1 MIGLAEFV
9 VPASE
14 VILASYPILI
24 KAVDT
29 NIWTQVFSR
38 NLVYAGIA
46 AFILGL
52 GKQGFSYV
60 SLINT
65 SGGGLLNLF
74 HVGVSYKAFSDL
86 PAGNAMA
93 IFYAYPIWNLIGGYL
108 LFNER
113 IPWYQAPWI
122 VLAVAGML
130 MIAQPNV
137 GTILNAEKPLG
148 LLSAVF
154 SGITES
160 MIYFFFRL
168 LGKEDT
174 TFRGMF
180 ELYGGSLA
188 WMLPVV
194 GLASLFGTN
203 TSLPNISLP
212 QLDLSSKSWVPMIL
226 FNTIIGFIGYAMR
239 FAAIPYVS
247 TTVFSLLS
255 FFGIVAAYVFGYLFE
270 GEKPSLLAAGGSLAI
285 LIANIAILSQS

>member
-1 MIGLAEFV
+1 MIGLAEFI

-24 KAVDT
+24 KSVDT
-29 NIWTQVFSR
+29 NLWTQVFAR
-38 NLVYAGIA
+38 NLVYASIS
-46 AFILGL
+46 AFILGF
-52 GKQGFSYV
+52 GKQGFSDV
-60 SLINT
+60 SLMNT

-74 HVGVSYKAFSDL
+74 HVGVSYKAFSEL

-93 IFYAYPIWNLIGGYL
+93 IFYAYPIWNLIGAYFI
-108 LFNER
+108 FNER
-113 IPWYQAPWI
+113 IPWYQMPWI
-122 VLAVAGML
+122 GLAVAGML

-137 GTILNAEKPLG
+137 GTLFDTEKPLG
-148 LLSAVF
+148 LLAAVF
-154 SGITES
+154 SGISES

-168 LGKEDT
+168 LGKKET

-194 GLASLFGTN
+194 GLASLFATS
-203 TSLPNISLP
+203 TSLPQI
-212 QLDLSSKSWVPMIL
+212 DLSTKAWVPMIL
-226 FNTIIGFIGYAMR
+226 FNALVGFIGYSMR

-247 TTVFSLLS
+247 TMIFSVLS

-270 GEKPSLLAAGGSLAI
+270 GEKPSVLAAGGSLAI
-285 LIANIAILSQS
+285 LIANIAILSQR

>member
-1 MIGLAEFV
+1 MIGLAEFI

-24 KAVDT
+24 KSVDT
-29 NIWTQVFSR
+29 NLWTQVFVR
-38 NLVYAGIA
+38 NLVYTSIA
-46 AFILGL
+46 AFILGF
-52 GKQGFSYV
+52 GKQGFSDV
-60 SLINT
+60 SLMNT

-93 IFYAYPIWNLIGGYL
+93 IFYAYPIWNLIGAYFI
-108 LFNER
+108 FNER
-113 IPWYQAPWI
+113 IPWYQVPWI
-122 VLAVAGML
+122 VLALAGML

-137 GTILNAEKPLG
+137 GTLLNAEKPLG
-148 LLSAVF
+148 LLAAVF

-168 LGKEDT
+168 LGNKQT

-188 WMLPVV
+188 WMVPVV
-194 GLASLFGTN
+194 GLASLFANAN
-203 TSLPNISLP
+203 TSLPK
-212 QLDLSSKSWVPMIL
+212 LDLSTKSWVPMIL
-226 FNTIIGFIGYAMR
+226 FNALVGFIGYSMR

-247 TTVFSLLS
+247 TMIFSVLS
-255 FFGIVAAYVFGYLFE
+255 FFGIVAAFVFGYLFE
-270 GEKPSLLAAGGSLAI
+270 GEKPSVLAAGGSLAI
-285 LIANIAILSQS
+285 LIANIAILSQR

>member
-1 MIGLAEFV
+1 MIGPAELI

-24 KAVDT
+24 KSVDT
-29 NIWTQVFSR
+29 NLWTQVFAR
-38 NLVYAGIA
+38 NLVYSSIA
-46 AFILGL
+46 AFILGF
-52 GKQGFSYV
+52 GKQGFSGV
-60 SLINT
+60 SLMNT

-86 PAGNAMA
+86 PAGNAMS
-93 IFYAYPIWNLIGGYL
+93 IFYAYPIWNLIGAYFI
-108 LFNER
+108 FNER
-113 IPWYQAPWI
+113 IPWYQMPWI
-122 VLAVAGML
+122 ALAVAGML
-130 MIAQPNV
+130 LIAQPDVNSS
-137 GTILNAEKPLG
+137 LAQKPLG
-148 LLSAVF
+148 LLAAVF
-154 SGITES
+154 SGISES

-168 LGKEDT
+168 LGNQET

-180 ELYGGSLA
+180 ELYGGSLG

-194 GLASLFGTN
+194 GLASLFGSTN
-203 TSLPNISLP
+203 TSLPK
-212 QLDLSSKSWVPMIL
+212 LDLSTKSWVPMIL
-226 FNTIIGFIGYAMR
+226 FNSLLGFVGYSMR

-247 TTVFSLLS
+247 TMIFSVLS

>member
-1 MIGLAEFV
+1 MIGLAEFI

-24 KAVDT
+24 KSVDT
-29 NIWTQVFSR
+29 NLWTQVFAR
-38 NLVYAGIA
+38 NLVYASIA
-46 AFILGL
+46 AFILGF
-52 GKQGFSYV
+52 GKQGFSDI
-60 SLINT
+60 SLMNT

-74 HVGVSYKAFSDL
+74 HVGVSYKAFSEL

-93 IFYAYPIWNLIGGYL
+93 IFYAYPIWNLIGAYFI
-108 LFNER
+108 FNER
-113 IPWYQAPWI
+113 IPWYQMPWI
-122 VLAVAGML
+122 VLALAGML

-137 GTILNAEKPLG
+137 GTLLNAEKPLG
-148 LLSAVF
+148 LLAAVF

-168 LGKEDT
+168 LGKEET

-194 GLASLFGTN
+194 GLASLFATS
-203 TSLPNISLP
+203 TSLPQI
-212 QLDLSSKSWVPMIL
+212 DLSTKAWVPMIL
-226 FNTIIGFIGYAMR
+226 FNALIGFIGYSMR

-247 TTVFSLLS
+247 TMIFSVLS
-255 FFGIVAAYVFGYLFE
+255 FFGIVAAFIFGYLFE
-270 GEKPSLLAAGGSLAI
+270 GEKPSVLAAGGSLAI
-285 LIANIAILSQS
+285 LIANIAILSQR

>member
-1 MIGLAEFV
+1 MIGPAELI

-24 KAVDT
+24 KSVDT
-29 NIWTQVFSR
+29 NLWTQVFAR
-38 NLVYAGIA
+38 NLVYSSIA
-46 AFILGL
+46 AFILGF
-52 GKQGFSYV
+52 GKQGFSGV
-60 SLINT
+60 SLMNT

-86 PAGNAMA
+86 PAGNAMS
-93 IFYAYPIWNLIGGYL
+93 IFYAYPIWNLIGAYFI
-108 LFNER
+108 FNER
-113 IPWYQAPWI
+113 IPWYQMPWI
-122 VLAVAGML
+122 ALAVVGML
-130 MIAQPNV
+130 LIAQPDVNSS
-137 GTILNAEKPLG
+137 LAQKPLG
-148 LLSAVF
+148 LLAAVF
-154 SGITES
+154 SGISES

-168 LGKEDT
+168 LGNQET

-180 ELYGGSLA
+180 ELYGGSLG

-194 GLASLFGTN
+194 GLASLLGSTN
-203 TSLPNISLP
+203 ASLPK
-212 QLDLSSKSWVPMIL
+212 LDLSTKSWVPMIL
-226 FNTIIGFIGYAMR
+226 FNSLLGFVGYSMR

-247 TTVFSLLS
+247 TMIFSVLS

>member
-1 MIGLAEFV
+1 MIGLAEFI

-24 KAVDT
+24 KSVDT
-29 NIWTQVFSR
+29 NLWTQVFSR
-38 NLVYAGIA
+38 NLVYASIA
-46 AFILGL
+46 AFILGF
-52 GKQGFSYV
+52 GKQGFSDV

-86 PAGNAMA
+86 PAGNAMS
-93 IFYAYPIWNLIGGYL
+93 IFYAYPIWNLLGAYL
-108 LFNER
+108 IFNER
-113 IPWYQAPWI
+113 IPWYQMPWI
-122 VLAVAGML
+122 ALAVAGML
-130 MIAQPNV
+130 MIARPEVNSP
-137 GTILNAEKPLG
+137 LAEKPLG
-148 LLSAVF
+148 ILAAVF
-154 SGITES
+154 SGISES

-180 ELYGGSLA
+180 ELYGGSLG

-194 GLASLFGTN
+194 GLASLLGSSN
-203 TSLPNISLP
+203 ASLPK
-212 QLDLSSKSWVPMIL
+212 LDLSTKSWVPMIL
-226 FNTIIGFIGYAMR
+226 FNSLIGFIGYSMR

-247 TTVFSLLS
+247 TMIFSVLS

>member
-1 MIGLAEFV
+1 MIGLAEFI

-24 KAVDT
+24 KSVDT
-29 NIWTQVFSR
+29 NLWTQVFVR
-38 NLVYAGIA
+38 NLVYASIA
-46 AFILGL
+46 AFILGF
-52 GKQGFSYV
+52 GKQGFSDV
-60 SLINT
+60 SLMNT

-93 IFYAYPIWNLIGGYL
+93 IFYAYPIWNLIGAYFI
-108 LFNER
+108 FNER
-113 IPWYQAPWI
+113 IPWYQVPWI
-122 VLAVAGML
+122 VLALAGML

-137 GTILNAEKPLG
+137 GTLLNAEKPLG
-148 LLSAVF
+148 LLAAVF

-168 LGKEDT
+168 LGNKET

-180 ELYGGSLA
+180 ELYGGSFA

-194 GLASLFGTN
+194 GLASLFANAN
-203 TSLPNISLP
+203 TSLPK
-212 QLDLSSKSWVPMIL
+212 LDLSTKSWVPMIL
-226 FNTIIGFIGYAMR
+226 FNALIGFIGYSMR

-247 TTVFSLLS
+247 TMIFSVLS
-255 FFGIVAAYVFGYLFE
+255 FFGIVAAFVFGYLFE
-270 GEKPSLLAAGGSLAI
+270 GEKPSVLAAGGSLAI
-285 LIANIAILSQS
+285 LIANIAILSQR

>member
-1 MIGLAEFV
+1 MIGLAEFI

-24 KAVDT
+24 KSVDT
-29 NIWTQVFSR
+29 NLWTQVFVR
-38 NLVYAGIA
+38 NLVYTSIA
-46 AFILGL
+46 AFILGF
-52 GKQGFSYV
+52 GKQGFSDV
-60 SLINT
+60 SLMNT

-93 IFYAYPIWNLIGGYL
+93 IFYAYPIWNLIGAYFI
-108 LFNER
+108 FNER
-113 IPWYQAPWI
+113 IPWYQMPWI
-122 VLAVAGML
+122 VLALAGML

-137 GTILNAEKPLG
+137 GTLLNAEKPLG
-148 LLSAVF
+148 LLAAVF

-168 LGKEDT
+168 LGNKQT

-188 WMLPVV
+188 WMVPVV
-194 GLASLFGTN
+194 GLASLFANAN
-203 TSLPNISLP
+203 TSLPK
-212 QLDLSSKSWVPMIL
+212 LDLSTKSWVPMIL
-226 FNTIIGFIGYAMR
+226 FNALVGFIGYSMR

-247 TTVFSLLS
+247 TMIFSVLS
-255 FFGIVAAYVFGYLFE
+255 FFGIVAAFVFGYLFE
-270 GEKPSLLAAGGSLAI
+270 GEKPSVLAAGGSLAI
-285 LIANIAILSQS
+285 LIANIAILSQR

>member
-1 MIGLAEFV
+1 MIGLAEFI

-24 KAVDT
+24 KSVDT
-29 NIWTQVFSR
+29 NLWTQVFVR
-38 NLVYAGIA
+38 NLVYTSIA
-46 AFILGL
+46 AFILGF
-52 GKQGFSYV
+52 GKQGFSDV

-93 IFYAYPIWNLIGGYL
+93 IFYAYPIWNLIGAYFI
-108 LFNER
+108 FNER
-113 IPWYQAPWI
+113 IPWYQMPWI
-122 VLAVAGML
+122 VLALAGML

-137 GTILNAEKPLG
+137 GTLLNAEKPLG
-148 LLSAVF
+148 LLAAVF

-168 LGKEDT
+168 LGNKQT

-188 WMLPVV
+188 WMVPVV
-194 GLASLFGTN
+194 GLASLFANAN
-203 TSLPNISLP
+203 TSLPK
-212 QLDLSSKSWVPMIL
+212 LDLSTKSWVPMIL
-226 FNTIIGFIGYAMR
+226 FNALVGFIGYSMR

-247 TTVFSLLS
+247 TMIFSVLS
-255 FFGIVAAYVFGYLFE
+255 FFGIVAAFVFGYLFE
-270 GEKPSLLAAGGSLAI
+270 GEKPSVLAAGGSLAI
-285 LIANIAILSQS
+285 LIANIAILSQR

>member
-1 MIGLAEFV
+1 MIGLAEFI

-24 KAVDT
+24 KSVDT
-29 NIWTQVFSR
+29 NLWTQVFVR
-38 NLVYAGIA
+38 NIVYASIA
-46 AFILGL
+46 AFILGF
-52 GKQGFSYV
+52 GKQGFSDI
-60 SLINT
+60 SLMNT

-74 HVGVSYKAFSDL
+74 HVGVSYKAFSEL

-93 IFYAYPIWNLIGGYL
+93 IFYAYPIWNLIGAYFI
-108 LFNER
+108 FNER
-113 IPWYQAPWI
+113 IPWYQMPWI
-122 VLAVAGML
+122 VLALAGML

-137 GTILNAEKPLG
+137 GTLLNAEKPLG
-148 LLSAVF
+148 LLAAVF

-168 LGKEDT
+168 LGKEET

-194 GLASLFGTN
+194 GLASLFATS
-203 TSLPNISLP
+203 TSLPQI
-212 QLDLSSKSWVPMIL
+212 DLSTKAWVPMIL
-226 FNTIIGFIGYAMR
+226 FNALVGFIGYSMR

-247 TTVFSLLS
+247 TMIFSVLS
-255 FFGIVAAYVFGYLFE
+255 FFGIVAAFIFGYLFE
-270 GEKPSLLAAGGSLAI
+270 GEKPSVLAAGGSLAI
-285 LIANIAILSQS
+285 LIANIAILSQR

>member
-1 MIGLAEFV
+1 MIGLAEFI

-24 KAVDT
+24 KSVDT
-29 NIWTQVFSR
+29 NLWTQVFVR
-38 NLVYAGIA
+38 NLVYTSIA
-46 AFILGL
+46 AFILGF
-52 GKQGFSYV
+52 GKQGFSDV
-60 SLINT
+60 SLMNT

-93 IFYAYPIWNLIGGYL
+93 IFYAYPIWNLIGAYFI
-108 LFNER
+108 FNER
-113 IPWYQAPWI
+113 IPWYQVPWI
-122 VLAVAGML
+122 VLALAGML

-137 GTILNAEKPLG
+137 GTLLNAEKPLG
-148 LLSAVF
+148 LLAAVF

-168 LGKEDT
+168 LGNKET

-180 ELYGGSLA
+180 ELYGGSFA

-194 GLASLFGTN
+194 GLASLFTN
-203 TSLPNISLP
+203 ANTSLP
-212 QLDLSSKSWVPMIL
+212 QLDLSTKSWVPMIL
-226 FNTIIGFIGYAMR
+226 FNALIGFIGYSMR

-247 TTVFSLLS
+247 TMIFSVLS
-255 FFGIVAAYVFGYLFE
+255 FFGIVAAFVFGYLFE
-270 GEKPSLLAAGGSLAI
+270 GEKPSVLAAGGSLAI
-285 LIANIAILSQS
+285 LIANIAILSQR

>member
-1 MIGLAEFV
+1 MIGLAEFI

-24 KAVDT
+24 KSVDT
-29 NIWTQVFSR
+29 NLWTQVFVR
-38 NLVYAGIA
+38 NLVYTSIA
-46 AFILGL
+46 AFILGF
-52 GKQGFSYV
+52 GKQGFSDV
-60 SLINT
+60 SLMNT

-93 IFYAYPIWNLIGGYL
+93 IFYAYPIWNLIGAYFI
-108 LFNER
+108 FNER
-113 IPWYQAPWI
+113 IPWYQMPWI
-122 VLAVAGML
+122 VLALAGML

-137 GTILNAEKPLG
+137 GTLLNAEKPLG
-148 LLSAVF
+148 LLAAVF

-168 LGKEDT
+168 LGNKQT

-188 WMLPVV
+188 WMVPVV
-194 GLASLFGTN
+194 GLASLFANAN
-203 TSLPNISLP
+203 TSLPK
-212 QLDLSSKSWVPMIL
+212 LDLSTKSWVPMIL
-226 FNTIIGFIGYAMR
+226 FNALVGFIGYSMR

-247 TTVFSLLS
+247 TMIFSVLS
-255 FFGIVAAYVFGYLFE
+255 FFGIVAAFVFGYLSE
-270 GEKPSLLAAGGSLAI
+270 GEKPSVLAAGGSLAI
-285 LIANIAILSQS
+285 LIANIAILSQR

>member
-1 MIGLAEFV
+1 MIGLAEFI

-24 KAVDT
+24 KSVDT
-29 NIWTQVFSR
+29 NLWTQVFVR
-38 NLVYAGIA
+38 NLVYTSIA
-46 AFILGL
+46 AFILGF
-52 GKQGFSYV
+52 GKQGFSDV
-60 SLINT
+60 SLMNT

-93 IFYAYPIWNLIGGYL
+93 IFYAYPIWNLIGAYFI
-108 LFNER
+108 FNER
-113 IPWYQAPWI
+113 IPWYQVPWI
-122 VLAVAGML
+122 VLALAGML

-137 GTILNAEKPLG
+137 GTLFDTEKPLG
-148 LLSAVF
+148 LLAAVF

-168 LGKEDT
+168 LGNKET

-180 ELYGGSLA
+180 ELYGGSFA

-194 GLASLFGTN
+194 GLASLFANAN
-203 TSLPNISLP
+203 TSLPK
-212 QLDLSSKSWVPMIL
+212 LDLSTKSWVPMIL
-226 FNTIIGFIGYAMR
+226 FNALVGFIGYSMR

-247 TTVFSLLS
+247 TMIFSVLS
-255 FFGIVAAYVFGYLFE
+255 FFGIVAAFVFGYLFE
-270 GEKPSLLAAGGSLAI
+270 GEKPSVLAAGGSLAI
-285 LIANIAILSQS
+285 LIANIAILSQR

>member
-1 MIGLAEFV
+1 MIGLAEFI

-24 KAVDT
+24 KSVDT
-29 NIWTQVFSR
+29 NLWTQIFSR
-38 NLVYAGIA
+38 NLVYAGLA
-46 AFILGL
+46 AFILGF
-52 GKQGFSYV
+52 GKQGFSDV

-74 HVGVSYKAFSDL
+74 HVGVSYKAFSEL

-93 IFYAYPIWNLIGGYL
+93 IFYAYPIWNLIGAYFI
-108 LFNER
+108 FNER

-122 VLAVAGML
+122 VLALAGML

-137 GTILNAEKPLG
+137 GTLLNAEKPLG
-148 LLSAVF
+148 LVAAVF

-168 LGKEDT
+168 LGKEET

-203 TSLPNISLP
+203 TSIP
-212 QLDLSSKSWVPMIL
+212 QIDLSTKAWVPMIL
-226 FNTIIGFIGYAMR
+226 FNALVGFIGYSMR

-247 TTVFSLLS
+247 TMVFSVLS
-255 FFGIVAAYVFGYLFE
+255 FFGIVAAFVFGYLFE
-270 GEKPSLLAAGGSLAI
+270 GEKPSVLAAGGSLAI
-285 LIANIAILSQS
+285 LIANIAILSQR

>member
-1 MIGLAEFV
+1 MIGPAELI

-24 KAVDT
+24 KSVDT
-29 NIWTQVFSR
+29 NLWTQVFSR
-38 NLVYAGIA
+38 NLVYSSIA
-46 AFILGL
+46 AFILGF
-52 GKQGFSYV
+52 GKQGFSGV
-60 SLINT
+60 SLMNT

-86 PAGNAMA
+86 PAGNAMS
-93 IFYAYPIWNLIGGYL
+93 IFYAYPIWNLIGAYFI
-108 LFNER
+108 FNER
-113 IPWYQAPWI
+113 IPWNQIPWI

-130 MIAQPNV
+130 MIARPEVNSP
-137 GTILNAEKPLG
+137 LAEKPLG
-148 LLSAVF
+148 LLAAVF
-154 SGITES
+154 SGISES

-180 ELYGGSLA
+180 ELYGGSFA

-194 GLASLFGTN
+194 GLASLLGSSN
-203 TSLPNISLP
+203 ASLPK
-212 QLDLSSKSWVPMIL
+212 LDLSTKSWVPMLL
-226 FNTIIGFIGYAMR
+226 FNSLIGFIGYSMR

-247 TTVFSLLS
+247 TMIFSVLS

-270 GEKPSLLAAGGSLAI
+270 GEKPSVLAAGGSLAI

>member
-1 MIGLAEFV
+1 MIGLAEFI

-24 KAVDT
+24 KSVDT
-29 NIWTQVFSR
+29 NLWTQVFVR
-38 NLVYAGIA
+38 NLVYTSIA
-46 AFILGL
+46 AFILGF
-52 GKQGFSYV
+52 GKQGFSDV
-60 SLINT
+60 SLMNT

-93 IFYAYPIWNLIGGYL
+93 IFYAYPIWNLIGAYFI
-108 LFNER
+108 FNER
-113 IPWYQAPWI
+113 IPWYQMPWI
-122 VLAVAGML
+122 VLALAGML

-137 GTILNAEKPLG
+137 GTLLNAEKPLG
-148 LLSAVF
+148 LLAAVF

-168 LGKEDT
+168 LGNKET

-180 ELYGGSLA
+180 ELYGGSFA

-194 GLASLFGTN
+194 GLASLFANAN
-203 TSLPNISLP
+203 TSLPK
-212 QLDLSSKSWVPMIL
+212 LDLTTKAWVPMIL
-226 FNTIIGFIGYAMR
+226 FNALVGFIGYSMR

-247 TTVFSLLS
+247 TMIFSVLS
-255 FFGIVAAYVFGYLFE
+255 FFGIVAAFVFGYLFE
-270 GEKPSLLAAGGSLAI
+270 GEKPSVLAAGGSLAI
-285 LIANIAILSQS
+285 LIANIAILSQR

>member
-1 MIGLAEFV
+1 MIGLAEFI

-24 KAVDT
+24 KSVDT
-29 NIWTQVFSR
+29 NLWTQVFVR
-38 NLVYAGIA
+38 NIVYASIA
-46 AFILGL
+46 AFILGF
-52 GKQGFSYV
+52 GKQGFSDV
-60 SLINT
+60 SLMNT

-93 IFYAYPIWNLIGGYL
+93 IFYAYPIWNLIGAYFI
-108 LFNER
+108 FNER
-113 IPWYQAPWI
+113 IPWYQVPWI
-122 VLAVAGML
+122 VLALAGML

-137 GTILNAEKPLG
+137 GTLLNAEKPLG
-148 LLSAVF
+148 LLAAVF

-168 LGKEDT
+168 LGKEET

-194 GLASLFGTN
+194 GLASLFATS
-203 TSLPNISLP
+203 TSLPQI
-212 QLDLSSKSWVPMIL
+212 DLSTKAWVPMIL
-226 FNTIIGFIGYAMR
+226 FNALIGFIGYSMR

-247 TTVFSLLS
+247 TMIFSVLS
-255 FFGIVAAYVFGYLFE
+255 FFGIVAAFIFGYLFE
-270 GEKPSLLAAGGSLAI
+270 GEKPSVLAAGGSLAI
-285 LIANIAILSQS
+285 LIANIAILSQR

>member
-1 MIGLAEFV
+1 MIGLAEFI

-24 KAVDT
+24 KSVDT
-29 NIWTQVFSR
+29 NLWTQVFVR
-38 NLVYAGIA
+38 NLVYTSIA
-46 AFILGL
+46 AFILGF
-52 GKQGFSYV
+52 GKQGFSDV
-60 SLINT
+60 SLMNT

-93 IFYAYPIWNLIGGYL
+93 IFYAYPIWNLIGAYFI
-108 LFNER
+108 FNER
-113 IPWYQAPWI
+113 IPWYQMPWI
-122 VLAVAGML
+122 VLALTGML

-137 GTILNAEKPLG
+137 GTLLNAEKPLG
-148 LLSAVF
+148 LLAAVF

-168 LGKEDT
+168 LGNKET

-180 ELYGGSLA
+180 ELYGGSFA

-194 GLASLFGTN
+194 GLASLFANAN
-203 TSLPNISLP
+203 TSLPK
-212 QLDLSSKSWVPMIL
+212 LDLSTKSWVPMIL
-226 FNTIIGFIGYAMR
+226 FNALVGFIGYSMR

-247 TTVFSLLS
+247 TMIFSVLS
-255 FFGIVAAYVFGYLFE
+255 FFGIVAAFVFGYLFE
-270 GEKPSLLAAGGSLAI
+270 GEKPSVLAAGGSLAI
-285 LIANIAILSQS
+285 LIANIAILSQR

>member
-1 MIGLAEFV
+1 MIGLAEFI

-24 KAVDT
+24 KSVDT
-29 NIWTQVFSR
+29 NLWTQVFVR
-38 NLVYAGIA
+38 NLVYTSIA
-46 AFILGL
+46 AFILGF
-52 GKQGFSYV
+52 GKQGFSDV
-60 SLINT
+60 SLMNT

-93 IFYAYPIWNLIGGYL
+93 IFYAYPIWNLIGAYFI
-108 LFNER
+108 FNER
-113 IPWYQAPWI
+113 IPWYQVPWI
-122 VLAVAGML
+122 VLALAGML

-137 GTILNAEKPLG
+137 GTLLNAEKPLG
-148 LLSAVF
+148 LLAAVF

-168 LGKEDT
+168 LGNKET

-180 ELYGGSLA
+180 ELYGGSFA

-194 GLASLFGTN
+194 GLASLFANAN
-203 TSLPNISLP
+203 TSLPK
-212 QLDLSSKSWVPMIL
+212 LDLSTKSWVPMIL
-226 FNTIIGFIGYAMR
+226 FNALVGFIGYSMR

-247 TTVFSLLS
+247 TMIFSVLS
-255 FFGIVAAYVFGYLFE
+255 FFGIVAAFVFGYLFE
-270 GEKPSLLAAGGSLAI
+270 GEKPSVLAAGGSLAI
-285 LIANIAILSQS
+285 LIANIAILSQR

>member
-1 MIGLAEFV
+1 MIGLAEFI

-24 KAVDT
+24 KSVDT
-29 NIWTQVFSR
+29 NLWTQVFSR

-52 GKQGFSYV
+52 GKQGFSDV

-93 IFYAYPIWNLIGGYL
+93 IFYAYPIWNLIGAYFI
-108 LFNER
+108 FNER
-113 IPWYQAPWI
+113 IPWYQTPWI

-137 GTILNAEKPLG
+137 GTLLNAEKPLG
-148 LLSAVF
+148 LVAAVF

-168 LGKEDT
+168 LGKEET

-180 ELYGGSLA
+180 ELYGGSFA

-194 GLASLFGTN
+194 GLTSLFTN
-203 TSLPNISLP
+203 TNTSLP
-212 QLDLSSKSWVPMIL
+212 QLDLTTKAWVPMIL
-226 FNTIIGFIGYAMR
+226 FNALIGFIGYSMR

-247 TTVFSLLS
+247 TMIFSVLS
-255 FFGIVAAYVFGYLFE
+255 FFGIIAAYVFGYLFE

>member
-1 MIGLAEFV
+1 MIGLAEFI

-24 KAVDT
+24 KSVDT
-29 NIWTQVFSR
+29 NLWTQVFVR
-38 NLVYAGIA
+38 NLVYTSIA
-46 AFILGL
+46 AFILGF
-52 GKQGFSYV
+52 GKQGFSDV
-60 SLINT
+60 SLMNT

-93 IFYAYPIWNLIGGYL
+93 IFYAYPIWNLIGAYFI
-108 LFNER
+108 FNER
-113 IPWYQAPWI
+113 IPWYQVPWI
-122 VLAVAGML
+122 VLALAGML

-137 GTILNAEKPLG
+137 GTLLNAEKPLG
-148 LLSAVF
+148 LLAAVF

-168 LGKEDT
+168 LGNKQK

-188 WMLPVV
+188 WMVPVV
-194 GLASLFGTN
+194 GLASLFANAN
-203 TSLPNISLP
+203 TSLPK
-212 QLDLSSKSWVPMIL
+212 LDLSTKSWVPMIL
-226 FNTIIGFIGYAMR
+226 FNALVGFIGYSMR

-247 TTVFSLLS
+247 TMIFSVLS
-255 FFGIVAAYVFGYLFE
+255 FFGIVAAFVFGYLFE
-270 GEKPSLLAAGGSLAI
+270 GEKPSVLAAGGSLAI
-285 LIANIAILSQS
+285 LIANIAILSQR

>member
-1 MIGLAEFV
+1 MIGLAEFI

-24 KAVDT
+24 KSVDT
-29 NIWTQVFSR
+29 NLWTQVFVR
-38 NLVYAGIA
+38 NLVYTSIA
-46 AFILGL
+46 AFILGF
-52 GKQGFSYV
+52 GKQGFSDV
-60 SLINT
+60 SLMNT

-93 IFYAYPIWNLIGGYL
+93 IFYAYPIWNLIGAYFI
-108 LFNER
+108 FNER
-113 IPWYQAPWI
+113 IPWYQMPWI
-122 VLAVAGML
+122 VLALAGML

-137 GTILNAEKPLG
+137 GTLLNAEKPLG
-148 LLSAVF
+148 LLAAVF

-168 LGKEDT
+168 LGNKET

-180 ELYGGSLA
+180 ELYGGSFA

-194 GLASLFGTN
+194 GLASLFANAN
-203 TSLPNISLP
+203 TSLPK
-212 QLDLSSKSWVPMIL
+212 LDLSTKSWVPMIL
-226 FNTIIGFIGYAMR
+226 FNALVGFIGYSMR

-247 TTVFSLLS
+247 TMIFSVLS
-255 FFGIVAAYVFGYLFE
+255 FFGIVAAFVFGYLFE
-270 GEKPSLLAAGGSLAI
+270 GEKPSVLAAGGSLAI
-285 LIANIAILSQS
+285 LIANIAILSQR

>member
-1 MIGLAEFV
+1 MIGLAEFI

-24 KAVDT
+24 KSVDT
-29 NIWTQVFSR
+29 NLWTQVFVR
-38 NLVYAGIA
+38 NLVYTSIA
-46 AFILGL
+46 AFILGF
-52 GKQGFSYV
+52 GKQGFSDV
-60 SLINT
+60 SLMNT

-93 IFYAYPIWNLIGGYL
+93 IFYAYPIWNLIGAYFI
-108 LFNER
+108 FNER
-113 IPWYQAPWI
+113 IPWYQMPWI
-122 VLAVAGML
+122 VLALAGML

-137 GTILNAEKPLG
+137 GTLLNAEKPLG
-148 LLSAVF
+148 LLAAVF

-168 LGKEDT
+168 LGNKQT

-188 WMLPVV
+188 WMVPVV
-194 GLASLFGTN
+194 GLASLFANAN
-203 TSLPNISLP
+203 TSLP
-212 QLDLSSKSWVPMIL
+212 QLDLSTKSWVPMIL
-226 FNTIIGFIGYAMR
+226 FNALVGFIGYSMR

-247 TTVFSLLS
+247 TMIFSVLS
-255 FFGIVAAYVFGYLFE
+255 FFGIVAAFVFGYLFE
-270 GEKPSLLAAGGSLAI
+270 GEKPSVLAAGGSLAI
-285 LIANIAILSQS
+285 LIANIAILSQR

>member
-29 NIWTQVFSR
+29 NLWTQVFSR

-52 GKQGFSYV
+52 GKQGFSDV

-93 IFYAYPIWNLIGGYL
+93 IFYAYPIWNLIGGYFI
-108 LFNER
+108 FNER
-113 IPWYQAPWI
+113 IPWYQMPWI
-122 VLAVAGML
+122 ALAVAGML
-130 MIAQPNV
+130 MIARPEVNSP
-137 GTILNAEKPLG
+137 LAEKPLG
-148 LLSAVF
+148 ILAAVF

-203 TSLPNISLP
+203 TSLPNTSLP

-226 FNTIIGFIGYAMR
+226 FNTLIGFIGYALR

-247 TTVFSLLS
+247 TMIFSLLS

-285 LIANIAILSQS
+285 LIANIAILSQN

>member
-1 MIGLAEFV
+1 MIGLAEFI

-24 KAVDT
+24 KSVDT
-29 NIWTQVFSR
+29 NLWTQVFVR
-38 NLVYAGIA
+38 NLVYASIA
-46 AFILGL
+46 AFILGF
-52 GKQGFSYV
+52 GKQGFSDV
-60 SLINT
+60 SLMNT

-93 IFYAYPIWNLIGGYL
+93 IFYAYPIWNLIGAYFI
-108 LFNER
+108 FNER
-113 IPWYQAPWI
+113 IPWYQVPWI
-122 VLAVAGML
+122 VLALAGML

-137 GTILNAEKPLG
+137 GTLLNTEKPLG
-148 LLSAVF
+148 LLAAVF

-168 LGKEDT
+168 LGNKET

-180 ELYGGSLA
+180 ELYGGSFA

-194 GLASLFGTN
+194 GLASLFANAN
-203 TSLPNISLP
+203 TSLP
-212 QLDLSSKSWVPMIL
+212 QLDLSTKSWVPMIL
-226 FNTIIGFIGYAMR
+226 FNALVGFIGYSMR

-247 TTVFSLLS
+247 TMIFSVLS
-255 FFGIVAAYVFGYLFE
+255 FFGIVAAFVFGYLFE
-270 GEKPSLLAAGGSLAI
+270 GEKPSVLAAGGSLAI
-285 LIANIAILSQS
+285 LIANIAILSQR